1 MPATER
7 PETGH
12 HGVAVEPDRVPLR
25 FVIGMAAA
33 LTLMAI
39 VAAALMIVLFKILDR
54 RAANRDAGIV
64 AEAGLERREPAPPPV
79 PRLQVRAVRHWKD
92 FQTAERERLDS
103 YGWMDRSTGAV
114 HIPIERAID
123 LIAERGIGPLPQA
136 PVALP
141 PSVLMPGTPPA
152 PPPPAAATPRPE
164 GGKR

>member
-1 MPATER
+1 MDATEH
-7 PETGH
+7 GAH
-12 HGVAVEPDRVPLR
+12 GHGVKAEPDVVSTKLVVG
-25 FVIGMAAA
+25 FAILLTIMAVAA
-33 LTLMAI
+33 GAI
-39 VAAALMIVLFKILDR
+39 VAALFWHLDR
-54 RAANRDAGIV
+54 VAQKRDAAVVVESGLQRQ
-64 AEAGLERREPAPPPV
+64 EAAVPPL
-79 PRLQVRAVRHWKD
+79 PRLQVHAVQHWTD

-123 LIAERGIGPLPQA
+123 LIAERGVGPLPQA

-141 PSVLMPGTPPA
+141 ASVLMPGTPPA

>member
-1 MPATER
+1 MAETEH

-12 HGVAVEPDRVPLR
+12 HGVAAEPDRVPLKL
-25 FVIGMAAA
+25 VIGMAAI
-33 LTLMAI
+33 LTLTAL
-39 VAAALMIVLFKILDR
+39 VAAVLMVAYFWSLDR
-54 RAANRDAGIV
+54 RAASRDASVV
-64 AEAGLERREPAPPPV
+64 AEAGLERREPALPPL

-114 HIPIERAID
+114 HIPIDRAMD
-123 LIAERGIGPLPQA
+123 LIAERGVGPLPQA

-141 PSVLMPGTPPA
+141 PSVLMPGTLPAA
-152 PPPPAAATPRPE
+152 PPPAKTPPRPE